1 MTHLGSPHDAYDFIE
16 QIGDGSFGTVH
27 KAQNKISHK
36 IVAVKVMKK
45 KYKTIED
52 CQGQFEPKLLHL
64 IPAHINIVQLY
75 DSFLSPT
82 TCDLSFV
89 MEYMDSGNLYQLMR
103 ERRHHN
109 LPFNH
114 CELKNMLHQ
123 ILSAVSH
130 IHSHQVF
137 HRDMKPEN
145 LLLDYST
152 GRPIIKLADFGLARE
167 LKSQPPYTEYVST
180 RWYRAPEV
188 LLRSTEYSAPVD
200 LWAVGTIFAELITL
214 EPLFPGESEIDQ
226 IYRICEIL
234 GSPGNKIIGQKSKRM
249 QPEKRLSPGFAR
261 KKTKDLNTDLR
272 TINTSTNS
280 TISILDGGGEW
291 KEGVRLAYK
300 IGFKFP
306 QLSPKPLESVIPN
319 ATESMLDLIRHF
331 LFFNPCQRWSADT
344 ALRHAFFSETDG
356 PVHAIVPVNHSEPI
370 TPPDNTAKKIF
381 KDITPLDLL
390 PIPQSPYQI
399 CPDWNTDHPVSRHGR
414 LCSAL
419 KDDNRLSNSCT
430 THVDRFLHDPESV
443 DNNAWLTQSRP
454 IYSSHQKVHPVT
466 DRPSSSHVW
475 NKYNYAAHQQL
486 RPSTPVVEHVSASNN
501 VIPSASTS
509 ASKRHP
515 NVSEEDPHRRFGHH
529 LHHHLHHPHH
539 NDYHNHNHN
548 HNHHHHPRPPTT
560 STVTATTATCTSNS
574 GFSIDRIPHYGNQLI
589 KWAPPPYQI
598 DHDHEITD
606 PKRPESRRCR
616 SPAPFS
622 PSIVKHK
629 YAPAT
634 NNSINPSCTYSNTTS
649 IKPWTPATTSTTIN
663 TDKIMAE
670 SYARVSDKPQ
680 STNRNSTS
688 QRFNLWVPSNDEDED
703 QKQDDCP
710 EDNNKRSVFSPLH
723 LN

>member
-1 MTHLGSPHDAYDFIE
+1 MTHLGSPHDVYDFIE
-16 QIGDGSFGTVH
+16 QIGDGSFGT
-27 KAQNKISHK
+27 
-36 IVAVKVMKK
+36 VAVKVMKK

-89 MEYMDSGNLYQLMR
+89 MEYMDGGNLYQLMR

-114 CELKNMLHQ
+114 CELKNILHQ

-145 LLLDYST
+145 LLLDYSI

-167 LKSQPPYTEYVST
+167 LKSKPPYTEYVST

-200 LWAVGTIFAELITL
+200 LWAIGAIFAELITL

-234 GSPGNKIIGQKSKRM
+234 GSPGNKIVGQRSKVVR
-249 QPEKRLSPGFAR
+249 PEKRLSPGFAR
-261 KKTKDLNTDLR
+261 QKTKDLNTDLR
-272 TINTSTNS
+272 TINISTNS
-280 TISILDGGGEW
+280 TISVLDGGGEW
-291 KEGVRLAYK
+291 KEG
-300 IGFKFP
+300 
-306 QLSPKPLESVIPN
+306 LSPKPLESVIPN

-344 ALRHAFFSETDG
+344 ALRHVFFSETDE
-356 PVHAIVPVNHSEPI
+356 PVHAIVLVNQREPI
-370 TPPDNTAKKIF
+370 TPPDNTAKKIL

-414 LCSAL
+414 LCSAI
-419 KDDNRLSNSCT
+419 KDDNRLSSSCT

-443 DNNAWLTQSRP
+443 DSNAWLTQSRP

-486 RPSTPVVEHVSASNN
+486 RPSTPVVEHVLASNS
-501 VIPSASTS
+501 VIPSTSTS
-509 ASKRHP
+509 ANKRHSI
-515 NVSEEDPHRRFGHH
+515 VSEEDTHRRFGHH

-539 NDYHNHNHN
+539 NDYHL
-548 HNHHHHPRPPTT
+548 HHHRPPTT
-560 STVTATTATCTSNS
+560 SNATTATISHTNNS
-574 GFSIDRIPHYGNQLI
+574 GFNIDRIPHYGNQLI
-589 KWAPPPYQI
+589 KWAPPPYQVDNDEII
-598 DHDHEITD
+598 DS
-606 PKRPESRRCR
+606 KRPESRRCR

-622 PSIVKHK
+622 CSIMKHK
-629 YAPAT
+629 YSSAT
-634 NNSINPSCTYSNTTS
+634 NINNSNINPSCALSNTTS
-649 IKPWTPATTSTTIN
+649 IKPWTPATTSTTVN
-663 TDKIMAE
+663 TEKIMAE
-670 SYARVSDKPQ
+670 SYIRVSDKPQ

-688 QRFNLWVPSNDEDED
+688 RRFNLWVPSNDEDEN
-703 QKQDDCP
+703 QEQNTCP
-710 EDNNKRSVFSPLH
+710 DENNKRSVFLPLH